1 MRSRVDPALLS
12 ALAVGLVV
20 RLARIARAPL
30 IHPDGPAYLALA
42 SDLLHGDVRRVLE
55 SYYSPAYPGLVAIAI
70 AAGGAPEVA
79 GRLAAAGAGLAALPL
94 LHTLTRRLLG
104 ARAAGV
110 AVLTAA
116 LHPALVKAAADV
128 LPETLAG
135 AFLLAWLVVLVRAQG
150 TVGLAAAG
158 ALAGAA
164 YLARPEGVL
173 LVPLGVAWAVRR
185 QHRAALVAYVVAALL
200 VMSPALLALHARSGL
215 WQLSPRE
222 ARLAATAAV
231 GAEPTLVATLVH
243 HPVALLAR
251 TLVGG
256 ATQLVYDAK
265 VLGVLLAVPF
275 VFGPAPPPRT
285 TRPAPPAARARAS
298 GSRAR
303 AGCHPTGGRRPT
315 RVRSHARVAARSSC
329 SSSPAPDG
337 WIGRRRRSIVRR
349 NAERSA
355 RRDRPARRVHVARLS
370 GTRPAARRPARAGG
384 RDVRRRHARAAGLR
398 PREPAAPH
406 ARPPRAR
413 ARRAHHRASARAQRG
428 SGRRTDPVRPRGIR
442 RALGRAQGHAAL
454 AADGGERR
462 LEPRAPGSRRRGDA
476 RLARE
481 PGAPRKPQWALRP
494 HRDRRG
500 PEPFRRGVLHTVLRR
515 TVSGEEKRWQRARC
529 WPHASRRSRISRR
542 SSG

>member
-1 MRSRVDPALLS
+1 MRARVDPALLS

-110 AVLTAA
+110 AVLAAA

-158 ALAGAA
+158 ALAGTA

-173 LVPLGVAWAVRR
+173 LVPLGVAWAARR
-185 QHRAALVAYVVAALL
+185 QHRAALVAYVIAALL
-200 VMSPALLALHARSGL
+200 VMSPALVALHARSGL

-243 HPVALLAR
+243 HPVSLLAR

-265 VLGVLLAVPF
+265 ALGVLLAVPF
-275 VFGPAPPPRT
+275 VVGLAGAAGRATVGPLLVAACFTALPLALNPSPRYAVPLVPLLLPST
-285 TRPAPPAARARAS
+285 AAGLLALGERL
-298 GSRAR
+298 
-303 AGCHPTGGRRPT
+303 GR
-315 RVRSHARVAARSSC
+315 HARPVAA
-329 SSSPAPDG
+329 APDG
-337 WIGRRRRSIVRR
+337 GIGRRRRSIVRR

-370 GTRPAARRPARAGG
+370 GTRPTARLPARAGG
-384 RDVRRRHARAAGLR
+384 RDVHRRRARAAGLR
-398 PREPAAPH
+398 PREPTAAH
-406 ARPPRAR
+406 ARSPRAR
-413 ARRAHHRASARAQRG
+413 ARRAHHRAGARAQRG
-428 SGRRTDPVRPRGIR
+428 DGRRPDPVRPRGIR

-481 PGAPRKPQWALRP
+481 PGAPRKPRWALRP

-515 TVSGEEKRWQRARC
+515 TVSREEKR
-529 WPHASRRSRISRR
+529 
-542 SSG
+542 

>member
-70 AAGGAPEVA
+70 AAGGSPEVA
-79 GRLAAAGAGLAALPL
+79 GRLATAGAGLAALPL

-200 VMSPALLALHARSGL
+200 VMSPALVALHARSGL

-265 VLGVLLAVPF
+265 ALGVLLAVPF
-275 VFGPAPPPRT
+275 VVGLAGAAGRATVGPLL
-285 TRPAPPAARARAS
+285 
-298 GSRAR
+298 
-303 AGCHPTGGRRPT
+303 
-315 RVRSHARVAARSSC
+315 VAAC
-329 SSSPAPDG
+329 FTALPLALNPSPRYAVPLVPLLLP
-337 WIGRRRRSIVRR
+337 S
-349 NAERSA
+349 
-355 RRDRPARRVHVARLS
+355 
-370 GTRPAARRPARAGG
+370 T
-384 RDVRRRHARAAGLR
+384 AAGLLALGER
-398 PREPAAPH
+398 LGRR
-406 ARPPRAR
+406 ARPVA
-413 ARRAHHRASARAQRG
+413 
-428 SGRRTDPVRPRGIR
+428 
-442 RALGRAQGHAAL
+442 AAL
-454 AADGGERR
+454 AAGLVVQALWISHPFDAACAREVQELLLERYGPGESLVAVDGRFAYRAHGRPVVPRTTAPDDALALARR
-462 LEPRAPGSRRRGDA
+462 ESARLWLTRPSWLPPDWRPPPDA
-476 RLARE
+476 RPVARPCGGTFVLFELAR
-481 PGAPRKPQWALRP
+481 
-494 HRDRRG
+494 
-500 PEPFRRGVLHTVLRR
+500 
-515 TVSGEEKRWQRARC
+515 S
-529 WPHASRRSRISRR
+529 
-542 SSG
+542 

>member
-70 AAGGAPEVA
+70 AAGGSPEVA

-116 LHPALVKAAADV
+116 LHPALVKGAADV

-200 VMSPALLALHARSGL
+200 VMSPALVALHARSGL

-243 HPVALLAR
+243 HPVSLLAR

-265 VLGVLLAVPF
+265 ALGVLLAVPF
-275 VFGPAPPPRT
+275 VVGLAGAAGRATVGPLLVAACFTALPLALNPSPRYAVPLVPLLLPSTAAGLLALGERLGRHARPVAAALVAGLVVQALWISHPFDAACAREVQELLLERYGPGESLVAVDGRFAYRAHGRPVVPRT
-285 TRPAPPAARARAS
+285 TAPDDALALARRESARLWLTRPSWLPPDWRPPPDARPVARP
-298 GSRAR
+298 
-303 AGCHPTGGRRPT
+303 CGGT
-315 RVRSHARVAARSSC
+315 FVLFELARS
-329 SSSPAPDG
+329 
-337 WIGRRRRSIVRR
+337 
-349 NAERSA
+349 
-355 RRDRPARRVHVARLS
+355 
-370 GTRPAARRPARAGG
+370 
-384 RDVRRRHARAAGLR
+384 
-398 PREPAAPH
+398 
-406 ARPPRAR
+406 
-413 ARRAHHRASARAQRG
+413 
-428 SGRRTDPVRPRGIR
+428 
-442 RALGRAQGHAAL
+442 
-454 AADGGERR
+454 
-462 LEPRAPGSRRRGDA
+462 
-476 RLARE
+476 
-481 PGAPRKPQWALRP
+481 
-494 HRDRRG
+494 
-500 PEPFRRGVLHTVLRR
+500 
-515 TVSGEEKRWQRARC
+515 
-529 WPHASRRSRISRR
+529 
-542 SSG
+542 

>member
-70 AAGGAPEVA
+70 AAGGSPEVA
-79 GRLAAAGAGLAALPL
+79 GQLAAAGAGLAALPL

-173 LVPLGVAWAVRR
+173 LVPLGVAWAARR
-185 QHRAALVAYVVAALL
+185 QHRAALVAYVIAALL
-200 VMSPALLALHARSGL
+200 VMSPALVALHARSGL

-222 ARLAATAAV
+222 ARLAASASGGARDRWRPRSPRVSSSRPCGSATRSTPPVRARCRSCCSSGTARANRWWRSMGV
-231 GAEPTLVATLVH
+231 SRI
-243 HPVALLAR
+243 AR
-251 TLVGG
+251 T
-256 ATQLVYDAK
+256 ADRSC
-265 VLGVLLAVPF
+265 
-275 VFGPAPPPRT
+275 PAPPHRT
-285 TRPAPPAARARAS
+285 TRSRSPAARARAS

-315 RVRSHARVAARSSC
+315 
-329 SSSPAPDG
+329 PLP
-337 WIGRRRRSIVRR
+337 
-349 NAERSA
+349 
-355 RRDRPARRVHVARLS
+355 
-370 GTRPAARRPARAGG
+370 
-384 RDVRRRHARAAGLR
+384 
-398 PREPAAPH
+398 
-406 ARPPRAR
+406 
-413 ARRAHHRASARAQRG
+413 
-428 SGRRTDPVRPRGIR
+428 
-442 RALGRAQGHAAL
+442 
-454 AADGGERR
+454 
-462 LEPRAPGSRRRGDA
+462 
-476 RLARE
+476 
-481 PGAPRKPQWALRP
+481 
-494 HRDRRG
+494 
-500 PEPFRRGVLHTVLRR
+500 
-515 TVSGEEKRWQRARC
+515 
-529 WPHASRRSRISRR
+529 
-542 SSG
+542 

>member
-70 AAGGAPEVA
+70 AAGGSPEVA
-79 GRLAAAGAGLAALPL
+79 GRLATAGAGLAALPL

-116 LHPALVKAAADV
+116 LHPALVKGAADV

-200 VMSPALLALHARSGL
+200 VMSPALVALHARSGL

-243 HPVALLAR
+243 HPVSLLAR

-265 VLGVLLAVPF
+265 ALGVLLAVPF
-275 VFGPAPPPRT
+275 VVGLAGAAGRATVGPLL
-285 TRPAPPAARARAS
+285 
-298 GSRAR
+298 
-303 AGCHPTGGRRPT
+303 
-315 RVRSHARVAARSSC
+315 VAAC
-329 SSSPAPDG
+329 FTALPLALNPSPRYAVPLVPLLLP
-337 WIGRRRRSIVRR
+337 S
-349 NAERSA
+349 
-355 RRDRPARRVHVARLS
+355 
-370 GTRPAARRPARAGG
+370 T
-384 RDVRRRHARAAGLR
+384 AAGLLALGER
-398 PREPAAPH
+398 LGRR
-406 ARPPRAR
+406 ARPVA
-413 ARRAHHRASARAQRG
+413 
-428 SGRRTDPVRPRGIR
+428 
-442 RALGRAQGHAAL
+442 AAL
-454 AADGGERR
+454 AAGLVVQALWISHPFDAACAREVQELLLERYGPGESLVAVDGRFAYRAHGRPVVPRTTAPDDALALARR
-462 LEPRAPGSRRRGDA
+462 ESARLWLTRPSWLPPDWRPPPDA
-476 RLARE
+476 RPVARPCGGTFVLFELAR
-481 PGAPRKPQWALRP
+481 
-494 HRDRRG
+494 
-500 PEPFRRGVLHTVLRR
+500 
-515 TVSGEEKRWQRARC
+515 S
-529 WPHASRRSRISRR
+529 
-542 SSG
+542 